1 MIDTHF
7 YERLANWRRVYG
19 DKPVRWRSPTDT
31 FCRYA
36 KCYFERA
43 PETDEEKFWRE
54 VTELK
59 GRDPLL
65 PAPDYSDAELLQRTW
80 MSLPDRI
87 DGMPVKHNVKVFVFG
102 SLRDYERLMR
112 KARIAVSRERE
123 WRRAFLEVFEKK
135 IKDISVITNVVP
147 EDKRIK

>member
-43 PETDEEKFWRE
+43 PGECYPISFARCTRFKRAQD
-54 VTELK
+54 
-59 GRDPLL
+59 DQI
-65 PAPDYSDAELLQRTW
+65 QR
-80 MSLPDRI
+80 
-87 DGMPVKHNVKVFVFG
+87 
-102 SLRDYERLMR
+102 
-112 KARIAVSRERE
+112 
-123 WRRAFLEVFEKK
+123 RRAFYSQIERWHTHAQT
-135 IKDISVITNVVP
+135 IAQ
-147 EDKRIK
+147 RR